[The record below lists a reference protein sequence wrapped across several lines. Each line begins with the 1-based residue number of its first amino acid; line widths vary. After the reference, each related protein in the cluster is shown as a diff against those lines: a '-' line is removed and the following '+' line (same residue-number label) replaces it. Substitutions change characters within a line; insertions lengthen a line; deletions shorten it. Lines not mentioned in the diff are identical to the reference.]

1 MNRIEEIKKRV
12 DKSDKVLL
20 FDKHEIESLK
30 KITKTT
36 KISGYKPFLKMESF
50 WSIKDNCFVSSD
62 ILRGVETNYEKLDVI
77 TPQLLIKEDGS
88 NVKTIRILT
97 DNENKA
103 YRDWETII

>member
-1 MNRIEEIKKRV
+1 MDEIDAGCYKLTTTK
-12 DKSDKVLL
+12 
-20 FDKHEIESLK
+20 
-30 KITKTT
+30 KTT
-36 KISGYKPFLKMESF
+36 KGLQIKDYIVLISGYKPFLKMESF

-97 DNENKA
+97 DNENKK
-103 YRDWETII
+103 E